1 MLLKILAFYLEKQKS
16 FIPKKKNIF
25 QAIVNIKTKKRCL
38 LTQFLATVLGR
49 TSNFFENFPP
59 YTRNST
65 SVTFR
70 GTAQLQSYLLLNRAH
85 SLTFE
90 CLKVKLH
97 WAQCR
102 YKSLF
107 KNFPPSRN
115 STSVTSCGIAQ
126 LRSYLLLNRAP
137 NVKLCIS
144 SDGGGSTQSNASAQV
159 DVPRPIPCQD
169 S

>member
-1 MLLKILAFYLEKQKS
+1 M
-16 FIPKKKNIF
+16 
-25 QAIVNIKTKKRCL
+25 VNIKTKKHCL
-38 LTQFLATVLGR
+38 LNQFLATVLGR

-85 SLTFE
+85 KYWRNFHSLTFE
-90 CLKVKLH
+90 PLKVKLH
-97 WAQCR
+97 GAQCR
-102 YKSLF
+102 YKRLF
-107 KNFPPSRN
+107 KNFEPSRN

-144 SDGGGSTQSNASAQV
+144 SSDGSGSLSTAVLSPMLPALHRLYLILSHAKVYEN
-159 DVPRPIPCQD
+159 
-169 S
+169 